1 MTKMTFIGAVATA
14 NMPYVDCLALSCRH
28 HVENSA
34 LAGRAQ
40 YLSNFQDGNTVL
52 SSDLKCMTASLRAH
66 PRGKAATR
74 QKTDFCNMSP
84 VEACVQYQQWSI
96 QGILFCPSLC
106 IPGV

>member
-14 NMPYVDCLALSCRH
+14 NMSYVDCLALSCRH

-40 YLSNFQDGNTVL
+40 YLSKFQYGNTVL
-52 SSDLKCMTASLRAH
+52 LSDLKCMTASLRAH
-66 PRGKAATR
+66 PRERAATR

-84 VEACVQYQQWSI
+84 VQARV
-96 QGILFCPSLC
+96 
-106 IPGV
+106 